1 MDITQN
7 TCYTYRKKRVPYEE
21 LTLADDFMF
30 CKVMQNEE
38 LCKELL
44 QRILCIPIEK
54 IVYTDSQKVLDDTVD
69 GKSVRLDV
77 YVKDKKHTVYDI
89 EMQTSNTKE
98 LPKRSR
104 YYHACIDK
112 SQLSKGKTYNYLT
125 DTYVI
130 FICTFDLFGKGLA
143 KYSFDSL
150 SREDPSIEL
159 QDGRHTIF
167 VNTNGKS
174 DVPKLQE
181 VLHYLNTGDFSDDSE
196 FLSELD
202 LEVRSASKNAQWK
215 EEYDMLIA
223 REQVL
228 REEGREEGRQEG
240 RNEER
245 IALVKIALTEET
257 PETVSKM
264 LHIPLDEVLKIKFDE
279 I

>member
-1 MDITQN
+1 MDIKTN
-7 TCYTYRKKRVPYEE
+7 ICYTYRKKRVPYEE

-30 CKVMQNEE
+30 CKVMQNAE

-44 QRILCIPIEK
+44 QRILRIPIEK
-54 IVYTDSQKVLDDTVD
+54 IVYTDSQNVLDDTVD

-77 YVKDKKHTVYDI
+77 YVKDEKHTIYDI
-89 EMQTSNTKE
+89 EMQTSNTRE

-104 YYHACIDK
+104 YYHSCIDK

-125 DTYVI
+125 DSYVI
-130 FICTFDLFGKGLA
+130 FICTFDLFHQGLA

-150 SREDPSIEL
+150 CREDTSIKL
-159 QDGRHTIF
+159 DDGRHTIF
-167 VNTNGKS
+167 VNANGET
-174 DVPKLQE
+174 DDPELRE
-181 VLHYLNTGDFSDDSE
+181 FLHYLNTGDFSDDSE
-196 FLSELD
+196 FLSDLD
-202 LEVRSASKNAQWK
+202 LEVQSASKNVQWK

-228 REEGREEGRQEG
+228 REEGREEGRKVG

-245 IALVKIALTEET
+245 IALVKIALTEGT

-264 LHIPLDEVLKIKFDE
+264 LHIPLDEVLKIKFDR